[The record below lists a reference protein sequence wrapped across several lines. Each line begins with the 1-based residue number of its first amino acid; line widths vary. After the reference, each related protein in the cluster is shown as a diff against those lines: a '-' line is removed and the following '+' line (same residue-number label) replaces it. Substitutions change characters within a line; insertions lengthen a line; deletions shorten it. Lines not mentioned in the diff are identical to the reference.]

1 MEGIHDTKASWH
13 SLPPILSRSN
23 LTASIYRDSSYASD
37 DVSDASVVT
46 SITAVTNVSS
56 QVPEI
61 GIPIPQAPKSIL
73 KKSHVDAEANDIED
87 FESGYE
93 SDDSESE
100 FAEQLEFSI
109 SADPESDT
117 DVPVDD
123 IFDCELSSEA
133 ALDPE
138 DWEPLH
144 DSCADGDDND
154 DDEVDFDDSHIAFE
168 NSVRF
173 DTDVSYIEAPE
184 LDDDQQDEP
193 EMTWHEMMMASV
205 RGRLPVA
212 DVDGCSDCRSN
223 GDENFNTSDSLTED
237 DWERNIPNG
246 PEEHPRDMVELDK
259 QLFIAYMN
267 GIHGVPDNKY
277 KSLLRARAQEIR
289 EGRIHCPF
297 FESETF
303 HGAYLDEVLNH
314 VIGVF
319 RNVVLRDEFDE
330 LVRLCEAKVA
340 LEQSDASAQV
350 LERHT
355 TDFLDKIEHLLSE
368 RLADGKV
375 TIGKDELSFF
385 AGGIAYALENWGVYT
400 YDEVTNPDSDK
411 QAS

>member
-1 MEGIHDTKASWH
+1 MEGIHDIKAPWH
-13 SLPPILSRSN
+13 SFPPLLSRPT
-23 LTASIYRDSSYASD
+23 LAAPVFRDSSYASD
-37 DVSDASVVT
+37 EVSDASVAT
-46 SITAVTNVSS
+46 SITAVTTISS

-61 GIPIPQAPKSIL
+61 GIPIPQGPRSIL
-73 KKSHVDAEANDIED
+73 KKASLDAEATDIRH
-87 FESGYE
+87 FESDYD

-100 FAEQLEFSI
+100 FAEQLEFSV
-109 SADPESDT
+109 SAEQESDT

-133 ALDPE
+133 PVDQ
-138 DWEPLH
+138 D
-144 DSCADGDDND
+144 DSCAEDD
-154 DDEVDFDDSHIAFE
+154 DDEIDEIDEIDGIDFDDSHIMFE

-184 LDDDQQDEP
+184 LDDDECEEP
-193 EMTWHEMMMASV
+193 EMTWHEIMERV
-205 RGRLPVA
+205 RGRLQIVDA
-212 DVDGCSDCRSN
+212 DGASDN
-223 GDENFNTSDSLTED
+223 ASDSFMED

-259 QLFIAYMN
+259 KLFIAYMN
-267 GIHGVPDNKY
+267 GIHGAPNKY
-277 KSLLRARAQEIR
+277 KLLLQERAQEIR
-289 EGRIHCPF
+289 EGRVHSPF

-319 RNVVLRDEFDE
+319 RNVVLRDEFEE

-340 LEQSDASAQV
+340 LEQSDVSPEE
-350 LERHT
+350 LGRHT
-355 TDFLDKIEHLLSE
+355 KVFLEKIERLLLE
-368 RLADGKV
+368 RLAEGKV

-400 YDEVTNPDSDK
+400 CDDVTTDK
-411 QAS
+411 QVS

>member
-1 MEGIHDTKASWH
+1 MEGIHHIKAAWH
-13 SLPPILSRSN
+13 SFPPLLSRSN
-23 LTASIYRDSSYASD
+23 FATPVCRDSAYASD
-37 DVSDASVVT
+37 EVSDAASVAT
-46 SITAVTNVSS
+46 SFTAVTNTSS

-61 GIPIPQAPKSIL
+61 GIPIPQGPRSIL
-73 KKSHVDAEANDIED
+73 KKAPLDAEATDIRD

-100 FAEQLEFSI
+100 FAEQLEFSV
-109 SADPESDT
+109 SAEQESDT

-133 ALDPE
+133 PLDQ
-138 DWEPLH
+138 D
-144 DSCADGDDND
+144 DSCAED
-154 DDEVDFDDSHIAFE
+154 DDGETDEIDFDDSHITFE

-184 LDDDQQDEP
+184 VDDDECDEP
-193 EMTWHEMMMASV
+193 EMTWHEIMERA
-205 RGRLPVA
+205 RGRLQMIDA
-212 DVDGCSDCRSN
+212 DGASDNASDG
-223 GDENFNTSDSLTED
+223 FIED

-277 KSLLRARAQEIR
+277 KALLQTRAQEIR
-289 EGRIHCPF
+289 EGRVHCPF

-319 RNVVLRDEFDE
+319 RNVVLRDEFEE

-340 LEQSDASAQV
+340 LEQSDVSPQE
-350 LERHT
+350 LGRHT
-355 TDFLDKIEHLLSE
+355 KDFLDKIERLLLE
-368 RLADGKV
+368 RLAEGKV

-400 YDEVTNPDSDK
+400 YDDVTTDK
-411 QAS
+411 QVS